1 MQRLWIYGAGGH
13 GAVVAHV
20 AQRTGAFE
28 IGGFWDDDKTR
39 RGEQYCGLTIM
50 GGLERILRR
59 TKDLEIKY
67 IILAIGDNSVREQ
80 LAKSLPAVHFPRIID
95 PTAVVSKG
103 VKIGVGTVVMPGAV
117 LEPFAHIGRHCIVNN
132 HAVVGHNVSVGDF
145 CHVGGGA
152 IVSGQCT
159 VGRGTLIGINACI
172 IQNLHIGQYC
182 RIGAGAVVLKN
193 LPDNTTAL
201 GNPARIITNF
211 SKNHQSVSGV
221 IQNQHHEN

>member
-1 MQRLWIYGAGGH
+1 M
-13 GAVVAHV
+13 
-20 AQRTGAFE
+20 AQRTGVFE
-28 IGGFWDDDKTR
+28 IAGFWDDDKSR
-39 RGEQYCGLTIM
+39 KGEHYCGFTVM
-50 GGLERILRR
+50 GSLERLSIL
-59 TKDLEIKY
+59 KNEFDVAN

-80 LAKSLPAVHFPRIID
+80 LADSLPDVHFPRIID
-95 PTAVVSKG
+95 PTALVGKG

-117 LEPFAHIGRHCIVNN
+117 LEPFAHIGCHCIVNN
-132 HAVVGHNVSVGDF
+132 HAVVGHNVRIGDF

-159 VGRGTLIGINACI
+159 VGCGTLIGINACI

-193 LPDNTTAL
+193 FPDNTTAL
-201 GNPARIITNF
+201 GNPARIITNCI

-221 IQNQHHEN
+221 IQNQHHGN